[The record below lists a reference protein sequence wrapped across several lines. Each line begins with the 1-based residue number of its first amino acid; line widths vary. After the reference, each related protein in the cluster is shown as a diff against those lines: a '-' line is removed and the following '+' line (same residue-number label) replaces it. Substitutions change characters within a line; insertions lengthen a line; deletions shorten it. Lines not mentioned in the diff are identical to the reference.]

1 MKNQAEKMER
11 REIIGCAM
19 VAIGMMVTVGIVDGS
34 SHELLLRLG
43 GIAIVVA
50 GGFVGRLFRNDD

>member
-1 MKNQAEKMER
+1 MER